1 MLIKERRRHRRK
13 PCLIPVKCI
22 ARNESHEDF
31 ISDISSAGVFI
42 ETHRS
47 VYRNQEI
54 RMTFPHPVSHKDIIV
69 VGRVVWVGERGFGVR
84 FKRLADKEEQEIRGD
99 LKKDQITQLQYMKEE
114 EKKVG
119 KIRQKKIRWEASP
132 TSGVNKYKLYWST
145 DGFVDYN
152 SPSMELSNSNEI
164 VLPEGA
170 PSFPLVKG
178 TVALGVSA
186 VNDAGNESDI
196 TKMTAEFNFAV
207 PDAPRNLKIEDL

>member
-13 PCLIPVKCI
+13 ACLIPVECT
-22 ARNESHEDF
+22 AQNESHKDF

-42 ETHRS
+42 ETQRS

-54 RMTFPHPVSHKDIIV
+54 RMTFPHPISHKDIIV
-69 VGRVVWVGERGFGVR
+69 VGRVVWIGEKGFGVR
-84 FKRLADKEEQEIRGD
+84 FKRLSHKEEQEIGGKS
-99 LKKDQITQLQYMKEE
+99 KKDQAGQLQHMKE

-145 DGFVDYN
+145 DGELDYN
-152 SPSMELSNSNEI
+152 SPSLELGNSNEV
-164 VLPEGA
+164 VLPEGV

-178 TVALGVSA
+178 TLTLGISA

-196 TKMTAEFNFAV
+196 TKMTAEFNLVV